1 MALSLGQVLSGA
13 GAVARGQRASQN
25 ARQESEQLALQ
36 TAEQRRLAA
45 EAARLDAMRDLE
57 QRRTQELVAGYA
69 NAPEQQNLTSPQYS
83 TRQIVPPLE
92 RPPEPEFRVT
102 TAGRGA
108 AGLQQFAP
116 PAAPAAA
123 PAAPAAAAPAPAAPE
138 RTGTKYQR
146 MGQAAREDFVN
157 LPSNFLQVMGT
168 PQRLWRLWQEN
179 IAAPADAY
187 LATTPF
193 GEFVSGAV
201 GGAETAPAA
210 PAAAGVQGAPAAPAP
225 TTAATAAAPAAR
237 TAPAAPARDPLT
249 QAMIQVESSGR
260 PRVVSRAGAVGLMQ
274 VRPSTAMA
282 PGFGVPDV
290 FSFAEQMGVPVSART
305 EAAAA
310 ELLKNPRVGAAYGQ
324 QYMDAMRERYN
335 GNIEHALAAYNAG
348 PSFVDRW
355 IAAGADPAALPAET
369 RAYIPKVLGELN
381 KAANKPVLD
390 ILQEVANLNVR
401 PRAGVETPAERI
413 IPDSARY
420 LANTETMG
428 RDMQI
433 ALQQREQLVN
443 FAKLYADV
451 GKVAQAQQLT
461 MQIMQLDQGMD
472 YLQGMQGLQDF
483 SLANDP
489 RRLAAVW
496 SQYANVPVGIRP
508 RSDGAYDIFVNGELA
523 QEGVSANEI
532 TEGARLAFDGTFRQQ
547 RAENEAEAN
556 MLRLESQLKQ
566 EETITEQ
573 QLTMIREAT
582 LENARGQNQL
592 DVERLKQQGFTVQQL
607 ADGGA
612 IITPKDGRSPVYWS
626 NTGRIVR
633 GIDGEDVTV
642 TTPLDIFPNYNT
654 LGLGNI
660 PGQQ

>member
-1 MALSLGQVLSGA
+1 
-13 GAVARGQRASQN
+13 
-25 ARQESEQLALQ
+25 
-36 TAEQRRLAA
+36 
-45 EAARLDAMRDLE
+45 MRDLE

-83 TRQIVPPLE
+83 TRQIVPPME
-92 RPPEPEFRVT
+92 AAPVAPAFNVT
-102 TAGRGA
+102 TAGRGVA

-116 PAAPAAA
+116 PVAPT
-123 PAAPAAAAPAPAAPE
+123 PTPTPTPEAPE
-138 RTGTKYQR
+138 TLTAQQVSYYDSLNKLHTPVFPQESFLAGVRRRK
-146 MGQAAREDFVN
+146 AAN
-157 LPSNFLQVMGT
+157 LEARGY
-168 PQRLWRLWQEN
+168 E
-179 IAAPADAY
+179 
-187 LATTPF
+187 
-193 GEFVSGAV
+193 
-201 GGAETAPAA
+201 A
-210 PAAAGVQGAPAAPAP
+210 PAAAGVQGAPAPA
-225 TTAATAAAPAAR
+225 AAAPTAAV
-237 TAPAAPARDPLT
+237 TPAPAAPAAPTRAAPARDSLT

-260 PRVVSRAGAVGLMQ
+260 PRAVSRAGATGLMQ
-274 VRPSTAMA
+274 VLPSTAMA
-282 PGFGVPDV
+282 PGFGLPDV

-369 RAYIPKVLGELN
+369 RAYIPKVLGELE
-381 KAANKPVLD
+381 KAANRPITDVLK
-390 ILQEVANLNVR
+390 EVANLNVR
-401 PRAGVETPAERI
+401 PRAGVGTPAERI

-420 LANTETMG
+420 LANTETVG

-443 FAKLYADV
+443 FARLFADV
-451 GKVAQAQQLT
+451 GKVEQAQQMI
-461 MQIMQLDQGMD
+461 MQITQLDQGMD
-472 YLQGMQGLQDF
+472 YLEGMQGLQDF

-523 QEGVSANEI
+523 QEGVDARQI

-547 RAENEAEAN
+547 RAEDEAEAN
-556 MLRLESQLKQ
+556 MKRLESQLKQ

-573 QLTMIREAT
+573 QLGMIRDAT
-582 LENARGQNQL
+582 KLNIEGQNQL
-592 DVERLKQQGFTVQQL
+592 DVEMLRQRGFTVQQL

-612 IITPKDGRSPVYWS
+612 IITPKDGGSPVYWS
-626 NTGRIVR
+626 
-633 GIDGEDVTV
+633 IDGRVVQGVDGQDVTV
-642 TTPLDIFPNYNT
+642 TTPLTIFPNYNS
-654 LGLGNI
+654 LGLNNI